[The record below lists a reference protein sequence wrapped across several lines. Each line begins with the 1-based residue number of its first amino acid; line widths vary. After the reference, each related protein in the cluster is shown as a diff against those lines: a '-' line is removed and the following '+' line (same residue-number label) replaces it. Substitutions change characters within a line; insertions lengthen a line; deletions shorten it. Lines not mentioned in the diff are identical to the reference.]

1 MGLENPLHI
10 ALLLMVLLLVFGAKR
25 LPEMGRGLGDGLR
38 SFKDA
43 VSGSAPAPAI
53 AASDAQ
59 HEAVTVT
66 PAVVSEPVQVEHHVE
81 RAERQTVA

>member
-43 VSGSAPAPAI
+43 VSGSAPATGITASTETPHDAI
-53 AASDAQ
+53 IIPTVVA
-59 HEAVTVT
+59 EPTPVTV
-66 PAVVSEPVQVEHHVE
+66 P
-81 RAERQTVA
+81 AERQTVA